1 MVKRSSIAHVLL
13 VPALILSMAGD
24 AHAQATPGAK
34 ITLAA
39 LREARGA
46 AARRKRR
53 IIFNNDGDDA
63 CYYNKKG
70 TADALLEIRTT
81 PLLGSQ
87 VDTIFYSTSSCFPSF
102 IHNTKVGE
110 VFTCRENKFQHNCV
124 PALIAQGTDPLRI
137 MTDYC
142 KKHRTEIFWSLRMN
156 DTHDSS
162 GSWYGPLLFT
172 QFKKDH
178 PEWIVGS
185 RAKHP
190 KHGAWSAADYTR
202 PEVRDLCFRII
213 EEVCQKYDIDGIEL
227 DFFRHL
233 SFFKSVAWGA
243 KASQEE
249 LDLVTGLVR
258 RVRDMTEREG
268 MKRGRP
274 ILVTARVPDSVEYA
288 RGVGLDVEH
297 WLSEGLLDLLVT
309 TGYFRL
315 SPWRYSVELGHK
327 YGVPVYPCLSDSR
340 VRGESGKL
348 RRRSLEGY
356 RARAAQAWQ
365 AGADGIYLFNLF
377 NPRLPHWRELG
388 DRATLRGRD
397 KLYFATYRDGSASRY
412 LLDGNRF
419 YRVPVIVPRNPRIL
433 TSRAPQ
439 DIEIAVAED
448 AVEARPKVA
457 CHLRLKKPEDA
468 DRLSVSLNRMPL
480 GKGTVADD
488 WLSYPVD
495 PEVMQQGANVVR
507 IAVAEDPPSQKES
520 TARRIEWDG
529 HWEGRE
535 LVKYPDR
542 LPWRSLIECRD
553 YVEEERDGRLFMAD
567 RGTGATE
574 MVNLAYPWYIEADA
588 ETVVEARVKV
598 AQASDPLG
606 VCIRV
611 SNGASVEY
619 LTLREKAIGL
629 HYANKTFP
637 LDTTSAFHTYR
648 VVMKKRDIRVYVD
661 GTLMLDGSG
670 QFTTSATD
678 KSRWLPFLYG
688 LADWNRRSLT
698 FGSASGHGTGS
709 AAWELVRFRSEA
721 KFVYLLDLVLSVK
734 Y

>member
-1 MVKRSSIAHVLL
+1 MQSGSRWIRPVIDDSPPLWQTVGLMKRQCPDVRNSSAEALCLSAAFPCDRQQQEIGIVIKAPAILYFVLI
-13 VPALILSMAGD
+13 PALVLSGAD
-24 AHAQATPGAK
+24 TVRPQSTPAPK
-34 ITLAA
+34 LTLAA
-39 LREARGA
+39 LRQARKTA
-46 AARRKRR
+46 AHRKRR

-70 TADALLEIRTT
+70 TVDGLLAVRTT

-87 VDTIFYSTSSCFPSF
+87 VDAIFYSTASCFPSF

-124 PALIAQGTDPLRI
+124 PALIAAGTDPLRI
-137 MTDYC
+137 MVDFC
-142 KKHRTEIFWSLRMN
+142 KEHEIEIFWSLRMN

-172 QFKKDH
+172 QFKKNH

-213 EEVCQKYDIDGIEL
+213 EEVCQKYDVDGIEL

-233 SFFKSVAWGA
+233 SFFKNVAWGA
-243 KASQEE
+243 NASQEE
-249 LDLVTGLVR
+249 VALMTGLVR
-258 RVRDMTEREG
+258 RVREMTEREG
-268 MKRGRP
+268 LKRGRP

-288 RGVGLDVEH
+288 RGVGLDVEQ
-297 WLSEGLLDLLVT
+297 WLSEGHLDLLVT

-315 SPWRYSVELGHK
+315 NPWRHSVELGHK
-327 YGVPVYPCLSDSR
+327 HGVPVYPCLSDSR

-377 NPRLPHWRELG
+377 NPRLAHWRELG
-388 DRATLRGRD
+388 EWATLRGRD

-412 LLDGNRF
+412 LPDGNRF
-419 YRVPVIVPRNPRIL
+419 YRVPVIVPRNPRVL

-439 DIEIAVAED
+439 DIEIVVAED
-448 AVEARPKVA
+448 GAAARPKVA
-457 CHLRLKKPEDA
+457 CHLRLKKPDDA
-468 DRLSVSLNRMPL
+468 HRLSVSLNGAAL
-480 GKGTVADD
+480 GEGAVADD

-495 PEVMQQGANVVR
+495 PGVVRRGANVVR
-507 IAVAEDPPSQKES
+507 IAVAGSSPQPAAAK
-520 TARRIEWDG
+520 RGEWDV
-529 HWEGRE
+529 HWEGRK

-553 YVEEERDGRLFMAD
+553 YVEEEQDGRLFMAD

-574 MVNLAYPWYIEADA
+574 MVNLAYPWYVESDV

-598 AQASDPLG
+598 VQSSDPLG

-611 SNGASVEY
+611 ANGAAVEY
-619 LTLREKAIGL
+619 LALGEKAIGL
-629 HYANKTFP
+629 HYANKACPF
-637 LDTTSAFHTYR
+637 DTTSAFHTYR
-648 VVMKKRDIRVYVD
+648 IVMKGRDIRVYVD
-661 GTLMLDGSG
+661 DKPMLDGNG
-670 QFTTSATD
+670 QFTTPATD
-678 KSRWLPFLYG
+678 
-688 LADWNRRSLT
+688 
-698 FGSASGHGTGS
+698 
-709 AAWELVRFRSEA
+709 E
-721 KFVYLLDLVLSVK
+721 
-734 Y
+734 